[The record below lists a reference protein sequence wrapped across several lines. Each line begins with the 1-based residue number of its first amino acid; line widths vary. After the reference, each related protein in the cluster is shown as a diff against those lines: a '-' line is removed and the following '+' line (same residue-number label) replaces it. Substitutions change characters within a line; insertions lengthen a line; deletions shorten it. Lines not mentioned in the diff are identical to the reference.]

1 MPSITDY
8 PRFGEC
14 WNEKAKAFN
23 ILAGKMEKAGIDIK
37 YLRDVKDA
45 AIEVGKLFQ
54 EYDSSEDQKFF
65 FELGYMLGRD
75 PENFPQRFKEA
86 YNSVVNGAD
95 IPENKGVDN
104 QVEAG
109 RQPA

>member
-1 MPSITDY
+1 MSLITDH
-8 PRFGEC
+8 PRFKEC
-14 WNEKAKAFN
+14 WDRKAKAFN
-23 ILAGKMEKAGIDIK
+23 ALARKMEKAGIDIK
-37 YLRDVKDA
+37 YLRNVNDA

-54 EYDSSEDQKFF
+54 EYDSSEDQKLFY
-65 FELGYMLGRD
+65 ELGYMLGRD
-75 PENFPQRFKEA
+75 PENFLQRFKEA
-86 YNSVVNGAD
+86 YNSLVNGAD